1 MLVAQ
6 HARVENKVIKSIMTI
21 QFNTDNNVSLSEE
34 LRTPLISMISEEL
47 TRFRDQITRIEV
59 HLSDENSDKQG
70 SNDKRCIIEAR
81 LAGMKPIAV
90 INHANTHEQA
100 VGGAVDKLKNS
111 LDSILGRL
119 RNR

>member
-1 MLVAQ
+1 M
-6 HARVENKVIKSIMTI
+6 KI
-21 QFNTDNNVSLSEE
+21 QFNTDNNVEVRE
-34 LRTPLISMISEEL
+34 GLRAPLISLISEEL
-47 TRFRDQITRIEV
+47 GRFSHQITRVEV
-59 HLSDENSDKQG
+59 HLSDENGDKQG
-70 SNDKRCIIEAR
+70 SNDKRCMIEAR